1 MFIVI
6 EGLDGS
12 GKSTLIRALAL
23 RFERE
28 RPGSVRT
35 GYEPHD
41 PSCGGDYL
49 RAVLTKRITQFSNRS
64 LVLAFAANRMDHR
77 HRHIDPWLAT
87 EGKVYLCD
95 RAYLSSLVYQKSD
108 EYTYDD
114 ILELNRD
121 ARRPDLTIFLNVTNA
136 TARARMDARGAEPE
150 LFETNL
156 EVTRAKYFAAIDYLR
171 TVRGERVEVV
181 DADGTPEEV
190 LAAVW
195 AAIHQMGNLQGFQ
208 NLGGL

>member
-12 GKSTLIRALAL
+12 GKTTLIRTLAE

-35 GYEPHD
+35 SYEPHD

-49 RAVLTKRITQFSNRS
+49 RAVLTKQITRFSNRA

-77 HRHIDPWLAT
+77 HRVIDPWLT
-87 EGKVYLCD
+87 TDGHVLLCD
-95 RAYLSSLVYQKSD
+95 RGYLSSLVYQKSD
-108 EYTYDD
+108 VYTYDD
-114 ILELNRD
+114 LLELNRD
-121 ARRPDLTIFLNVTNA
+121 ARRPDLTIFLNVANA
-136 TARARMDARGAEPE
+136 TARARLNHRGNEPE

-156 EVTRAKYFAAIDYLR
+156 DATRKKYLAAIDHLR
-171 TVRGERVEVV
+171 RTRGERIEIVN
-181 DADGTPEEV
+181 ADGTPQEV
-190 LAAVW
+190 VRRVWDLIAPMLAKT
-195 AAIHQMGNLQGFQ
+195 QPR
-208 NLGGL
+208 